1 MSQVRGPPIITPTLG
16 VVPGVEWRDAGRGE
30 CVFFSTEVTRASNQ
44 GGFWIVFQCLLLRWL
59 QLSDNDQAKR
69 GKTIMARNQ
78 NNRESSVICDRWRG
92 VARSY
97 CYCYCHCFLLLL
109 LFICIEVWDAVRLP
123 QNTKNSLVIQR
134 VALEGI
140 TNAKVNSLNE
150 KKSRISVR
158 LN

>member
-44 GGFWIVFQCLLLRWL
+44 GGFWIVFQSLLLRWL

-109 LFICIEVWDAVRLP
+109 LLFVLRCGTQFACLR
-123 QNTKNSLVIQR
+123 IQKT
-134 VALEGI
+134 LLSSKELHW
-140 TNAKVNSLNE
+140 KESPMP
-150 KKSRISVR
+150 K
-158 LN
+158 